1 MNDPIKDFED
11 RQIESEANATVNL
24 SNAMDEMGAGSKPV
38 SDEEMKQVTTTET
51 NRTIAEWVIPRP
63 EWNAKWQV
71 CSGYHTPAGLNWWTL
86 PKDRNS
92 ITERDRIP
100 IPVPNFC
107 KDLNA
112 CHNVLT
118 DERFTDDMKE
128 LFENKMLDLEKE
140 STEYYNTYFHYTQKA
155 LTVST
160 VLAEVINEMK
170 GKSCLK

>member
-1 MNDPIKDFED
+1 M
-11 RQIESEANATVNL
+11 
-24 SNAMDEMGAGSKPV
+24 
-38 SDEEMKQVTTTET
+38 TTTV

-112 CHNVLT
+112 CHDVLT
-118 DERFTDDMKE
+118 DERWTDEMW
-128 LFENKMLDLEKE
+128 LDLTMFLMRQHPPIRYSAGSETKFI
-140 STEYYNTYFHYTQKA
+140 TTILTLPA
-155 LTVST
+155 LTLAT
-160 VLAEVINEMK
+160 AIAEVIEEIK
-170 GKSCLK
+170 